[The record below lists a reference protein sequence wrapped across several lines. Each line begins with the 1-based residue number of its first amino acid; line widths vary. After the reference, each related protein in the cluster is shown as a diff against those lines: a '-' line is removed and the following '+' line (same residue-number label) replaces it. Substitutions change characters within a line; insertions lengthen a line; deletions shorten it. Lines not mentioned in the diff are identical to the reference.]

1 MRPNAPTSGKYTPGL
16 LFAIVQTRHTF
27 SVYFRR
33 HCQGWVSVT
42 AGSHLCV
49 RREGGKVLEIGDERG
64 QPLRQRLIRLRR
76 WHPGGLALSLPANL
90 HAARRSVGQGK
101 AMICDVRTAKIIIS
115 GALKLYGL
123 QRARPKF
130 APSFAS
136 ERIPR
141 EIEKERPARK
151 EIYLLQ

>member
-1 MRPNAPTSGKYTPGL
+1 MLPQAENIHRVCYLPLYKHATHIVCIFVAIGRGGSTSPLAATC
-16 LFAIVQTRHTF
+16 ASAERVERCW
-27 SVYFRR
+27 R
-33 HCQGWVSVT
+33 
-42 AGSHLCV
+42 
-49 RREGGKVLEIGDERG
+49 LEDERG

-90 HAARRSVGQGK
+90 HAARRGVGQGK

-123 QRARPKF
+123 QCARPKF

-136 ERIPR
+136 ERISR